1 MPAGES
7 WPLCA
12 RSVARRRTT
21 ARWRGRE
28 GGQGHLCDVPDH
40 RAGRR
45 RVRRRPGA
53 DASMRRHGFLRA
65 NALSVGFGAVFLATL
80 LGQAISGTAAYNAQQ
95 IADGL
100 EPVSF
105 LDYVTSS
112 SFAVDVM
119 ENWQSEYLQFF
130 LYIFATVWLVQ
141 RGSSQ
146 SQKPRGGGTGPDEDP
161 PRGGPR
167 GEEARGGGHGHRRG
181 PARGAARQGG
191 LAGLGPDRRL
201 ADGGLL
207 PVPGAAPGRPV
218 PADLGRLLRGGL
230 GRLQQPAAGQPA
242 GPGQLCR
249 IPDGGG
255 LLEPVVP
262 ELAVGDARRGLDDDL
277 LRLPAPARLTGIQA
291 GGRGARRDG

>member
-7 WPLCA
+7 WPPYA

-28 GGQGHLCDVPDH
+28 GGQDHLCGVPDH

-45 RVRRRPGA
+45 RVLRRART
-53 DASMRRHGFLRA
+53 DAPMRRHGFLRA
-65 NALSVGFGAVFLATL
+65 NALSLGFGAVFLATL
-80 LGQAISGTAAYNAQQ
+80 LGQAISGTADYNAQQ

-141 RGSSQ
+141 RGSSE
-146 SQKPRGGGTGPDEDP
+146 SKKP
-161 PRGGPR
+161 
-167 GEEARGGGHGHRRG
+167 GEEGTESEHDQRIGRHAGEDSPEWASAGGWRTALFSRSLGLLM
-181 PARGAARQGG
+181 GG
-191 LAGLGPDRRL
+191 LFLLTWAASSVAGW
-201 ADGGLL
+201 
-207 PVPGAAPGRPV
+207 AAYNGE
-218 PADLGRLLRGGL
+218 
-230 GRLQQPAAGQPA
+230 
-242 GPGQLCR
+242 QL
-249 IPDGGG
+249 
-255 LLEPVVP
+255 
-262 ELAVGDARRGLDDDL
+262 
-277 LRLPAPARLTGIQA
+277 
-291 GGRGARRDG
+291 